1 MMEMYAYFFVQQS
14 NQLTA
19 WEKTLGESE
28 DQQMIPL
35 AAARLFAEVGTFAV
49 LCAAHGFTNTTRQCA
64 RIHEELQRKHM
75 IVKCGDVRVNLRE
88 LRQRFEDELKE
99 VPFFQLSPEELE
111 IYRNPSK
118 SWERVVER
126 FHDTRIDVEECS
138 KCFAFGRYAAALF
151 HVLLVAEYG
160 VIALAKLLGVAGDKP
175 GWGALDRLDKISAKP
190 YKERTPLEQKYSKV
204 LDSMMPFALSI
215 KNQWRHKINHM
226 ENRLIWLNTDFSPE
240 MAKDIIGAV
249 RGFMDK
255 LVTELPK

>member
-28 DQQMIPL
+28 DQQLIPQL
-35 AAARLFAEVGTFAV
+35 AVRLFAEVGTFGV
-49 LCAAHGFTNTTRQCA
+49 LCAAHGFTSTTRQCT

-75 IVKCGDVRVNLRE
+75 IVKCGDVRVSLRE

-99 VPFFQLSPEELE
+99 VPFFQLRAEELD
-111 IYRNPSK
+111 IYRNPTK
-118 SWERVVER
+118 SWERVTDR
-126 FHDTRIDVEECS
+126 WGDTRIDIEECS

-151 HVLLVAEYG
+151 HVTLVAEYG

-175 GWGALDRLDKISAKP
+175 GWGALDRLGKIADKP
-190 YKERTPLEQKYSKV
+190 YKDRTPLEQKYSKV
-204 LDSMMPFALSI
+204 LEAMMPFALSI
-215 KNQWRHKINHM
+215 KNQWRHKIDHV
-226 ENRLIWLNTDFSPE
+226 ENRLIWHNTDFSPQ
-240 MAKDIIGAV
+240 MAKDIISAV

-255 LVTELPK
+255 LATELPQ